1 MKNDL
6 TRLVLSVMTLVAGAA
21 LEELMPK
28 FLGVGFPVLLALAI
42 LTALCSSLPVAIIYA
57 VGAAAFEDSLGN
69 LPYLTSAFFFLGAAA
84 MARWSRLGLATMLV
98 AYPCYQLWLDI
109 WLPDAPG
116 AVLLRFLFSVP
127 VGIVTSLVAG
137 LAFVLLER
145 KAAIE

>member
-1 MKNDL
+1 
-6 TRLVLSVMTLVAGAA
+6 
-21 LEELMPK
+21 
-28 FLGVGFPVLLALAI
+28 
-42 LTALCSSLPVAIIYA
+42 
-57 VGAAAFEDSLGN
+57 
-69 LPYLTSAFFFLGAAA
+69 

-127 VGIVTSLVAG
+127 VGILTSLVAG